1 MNRIALGLFI
11 FQVIFTLAD
20 FSPYRDRS
28 HRFGKFD
35 TRVKGKYVFFWLFFI
50 CISLIPA

>member
-35 TRVKGKYVFFWLFFI
+35 TCVKGKYVFFSVFFFVF
-50 CISLIPA
+50 P